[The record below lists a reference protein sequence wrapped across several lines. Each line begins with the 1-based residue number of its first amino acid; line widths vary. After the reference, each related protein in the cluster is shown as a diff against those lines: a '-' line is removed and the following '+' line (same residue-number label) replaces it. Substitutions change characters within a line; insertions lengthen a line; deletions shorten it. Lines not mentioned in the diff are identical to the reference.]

1 MKYDKL
7 VRDNI
12 PSIIEKSGKKCRYKQ
27 VKGKE
32 LGKYLYAKLDEEVAE
47 LHNAKTPEEK
57 LEEII
62 DIEEVLMTIFK
73 HEELDDYKYF
83 LKLTSKNREKG
94 RFKQGYIL
102 KEVYED
108 TNK

>member
-12 PSIIEKSGKKCRYKQ
+12 PSIIEKSGKRCRYKK

-32 LGKYLYAKLDEEVAE
+32 LGKYLYAKLDEEVEE
-47 LHNAKTPEEK
+47 LHRAMTQEEK

-62 DIEEVLMTIFK
+62 DIEEILMTIFK
-73 HEELDDYKYF
+73 YEQLDNHKYF

-94 RFKQGYIL
+94 RFTEGYVL
-102 KEVYED
+102 KEVHD
-108 TNK
+108 DK